1 MEIFWNK
8 IETLVNMHNNGLEN
22 VQLVVQLWGKII
34 DKDTLKVYNRLER
47 LKKDRY
53 LKEIRGIDEKRP
65 VIIRKDVLIWDS
77 LIS

>member
-1 MEIFWNK
+1 
-8 IETLVNMHNNGLEN
+8 MHNNSLEN

-34 DKDTLKVYNRLER
+34 DNDTLKVYNRLER

>member
-1 MEIFWNK
+1 
-8 IETLVNMHNNGLEN
+8 MHNNGLEN

-34 DKDTLKVYNRLER
+34 DNDTLKVYNRLER